1 MMLRLE
7 NVHFWVD
14 VAGKKSPIFTGASQS
29 IVSGHHALLVEDPN
43 HRKHVVDLLCGTHAP
58 SRGRVLRVG
67 RTSWA
72 IGRGSFLKGRMRGV
86 DIVGMIC
93 RTYDLDRGRTEA
105 FLDNILTYP
114 HLIHRPMADWPP
126 EARIEL
132 ECALALCPDF
142 AVYVTDGNLH
152 RIRTNFGPVWL
163 ELFRRRTAGKGLI
176 VAGLSVVTMNEF
188 CNSAFVVRN
197 RSIEFH
203 EHLESALREFPPRAP
218 DLAVGASEREG
229 DSEIDEF

>member
-7 NVHFWVD
+7 NIHFVVD
-14 VAGKKSPIFTGASQS
+14 VAGKKSSIFTGTTQS
-29 IVSGHHALLVEDPN
+29 IVTGHHALLFEDPN
-43 HRKHVVDLLCGTHAP
+43 HRKHVVDLLCGTHVP

-72 IGRGSFLKGRMRGV
+72 IGRGSFLRGAMRGV
-86 DIVGMIC
+86 DIVGLIC
-93 RTYDLDRGRTEA
+93 RAYDLDRAHTEA
-105 FLDNILTYP
+105 FLNNILTYP
-114 HLIHRPMADWPP
+114 HLIHRPLSDWPP

-132 ECALALCPDF
+132 EFALALCPDF
-142 AVYVTDGNLH
+142 AIYVTDGNLH
-152 RIRTNFGPVWL
+152 RIRTAFGAVWL
-163 ELFRRRTAGKGLI
+163 ELFRQRTAGRGLI
-176 VAGLSVVTMNEF
+176 VAGLSVASMIEF

-218 DLAVGASEREG
+218 DFAVGASEREG